1 MLSKHKAEA
10 GLLKTRVPTI
20 YSYIYIYIFF
30 LFVEDD

>member
-20 YSYIYIYIFF
+20 YSYIYIFF
-30 LFVEDD
+30 YL

>member
-20 YSYIYIYIFF
+20 YSYIYIFF
-30 LFVEDD
+30 LFVDD

>member
-20 YSYIYIYIFF
+20 YSYIYIF

>member
-20 YSYIYIYIFF
+20 YSYIYIYFF
-30 LFVEDD
+30 YL